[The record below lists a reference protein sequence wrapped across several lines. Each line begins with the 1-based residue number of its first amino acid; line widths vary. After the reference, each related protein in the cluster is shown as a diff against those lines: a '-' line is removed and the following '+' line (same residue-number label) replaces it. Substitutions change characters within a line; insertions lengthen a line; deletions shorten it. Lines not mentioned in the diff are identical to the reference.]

1 MLSSGVSL
9 ERLSKPTASSLSKSK
24 SAHSLVSTASPPK
37 SKPTPTRT
45 GALTT
50 AKKTTTTVKP
60 GNNTTAAG
68 STPVKDSVKKG
79 GDVLGNGNGAGAG
92 LIATE
97 EALYPETIPPDAET
111 NEGESDHEHEHLGNG
126 SLEVS
131 YTSETTDEAGAHDLE
146 EVAHFPIDQEP
157 ARSHSSESVDPAS
170 DLRVEDES
178 PHKVT
183 VDAAEDEEPKRRIK
197 DDMAAIVGLL
207 ETTSFTSKH
216 ILQDPEAVVA
226 ISPRTPGS
234 DKRIGEIPDE
244 E

>member
-1 MLSSGVSL
+1 M
-9 ERLSKPTASSLSKSK
+9 
-24 SAHSLVSTASPPK
+24 
-37 SKPTPTRT
+37 
-45 GALTT
+45 
-50 AKKTTTTVKP
+50 
-60 GNNTTAAG
+60 
-68 STPVKDSVKKG
+68 KDSVKKG
-79 GDVLGNGNGAGAG
+79 GDVHGNGNGVGAG

-97 EALYPETIPPDAET
+97 EALYPETIPSDAET

-131 YTSETTDEAGAHDLE
+131 YTSETTDEAGAHDHE
-146 EVAHFPIDQEP
+146 EVAHSPVDQEP
-157 ARSHSSESVDPAS
+157 ARSHSPESVDPAS
-170 DLRVEDES
+170 DLRVEGGTASES
-178 PHKVT
+178 SRRVT
-183 VDAAEDEEPKRRIK
+183 MDAAEDEEPKRRIK